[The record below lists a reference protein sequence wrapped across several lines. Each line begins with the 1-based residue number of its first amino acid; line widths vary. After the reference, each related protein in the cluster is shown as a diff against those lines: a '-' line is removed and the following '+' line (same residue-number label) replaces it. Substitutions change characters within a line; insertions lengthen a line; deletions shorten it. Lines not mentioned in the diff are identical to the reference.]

1 MSLKNVAVEAKITD
15 GFTIE
20 TKARSH
26 TLYIDQPEAG
36 GGKDAGPT
44 PLEYLFFSLAG
55 CIAAIGKIM
64 VKQRGLELRG
74 MEVKV
79 EGDLDTAVL
88 LGKSDDGR
96 PGFRDVKV
104 IAKIDADMTDE
115 EKMKFLEEIDARC
128 PISDNIKNSTSC
140 VFELE

>member
-1 MSLKNVAVEAKITD
+1 MPLKNVAVEASIKD

-55 CIAAIGKIM
+55 CIATIGKIM
-64 VKQRGLELRG
+64 AKQRGIDLRG
-74 MEVKV
+74 MDVKV
-79 EGDLDTAVL
+79 EGNLDTAIL
-88 LGKSDDGR
+88 MGKSNDGR
-96 PGFRDVKV
+96 PGFRDIKV
-104 IAKIDADMTDE
+104 IAKIDADMTRE
-115 EKMKFLEEIDARC
+115 EKEKFLEEIDERC
-128 PISDNIKNSTSC
+128 PISDNVKNTTPC
-140 VFELE
+140 TFEVE